1 MLVVLKDLD
10 RFRATRRASATH
22 ASFLGAATSSSSSEE
37 EDTLGEGEEQGE
49 WKVEEAADTA
59 GGGREGY
66 ACVPNCD
73 SDTQDLDRATPT
85 GTGTQ
90 AGKSEASCGD
100 AEEADDM
107 DDRSENTLS
116 EYEDCES
123 ISSSIRNLCG
133 EWSLAVP
140 RWWWCCCCWSG

>member
-1 MLVVLKDLD
+1 MSEGPTRDRDRTCGGLWGAAALLLLVILRDLD

-22 ASFLGAATSSSSSEE
+22 ASFLGAATSCSSSEE
-37 EDTLGEGEEQGE
+37 EDTLGEGEDKGE

-66 ACVPNCD
+66 AWVDVVVDPPNCD

-90 AGKSEASCGD
+90 AGKSEAS
-100 AEEADDM
+100 
-107 DDRSENTLS
+107 
-116 EYEDCES
+116 
-123 ISSSIRNLCG
+123 
-133 EWSLAVP
+133 
-140 RWWWCCCCWSG
+140 